1 MPPENDSHSP
11 PPYRPNPD
19 RDPHEMRA
27 DCSATF
33 GTLTA
38 TLRTVSSE
46 MKAVRS
52 EVIEIGRSQ
61 AAQEQSTRGLWH
73 EVRDEIN
80 PSLKELPQRVVSAVG
95 SHEENC
101 PARRK
106 AMRRAETS
114 DSDDS
119 VDVRELRADATG
131 AIVSKRGVL
140 LRNTQNGHYEIPRPV
155 LWIGGLVG
163 AAVAA
168 SGYVIHLLNSM

>member
-1 MPPENDSHSP
+1 MPLGSNSDSP
-11 PPYRPNPD
+11 APYQPKSSGEK
-19 RDPHEMRA
+19 HEMRA

-33 GTLTA
+33 GTITA

-46 MKAVRS
+46 LKSMRN
-52 EVIEIGRSQ
+52 EVGEIGRSQ

-80 PSLKELPQRVVSAVG
+80 PSLRTLPDRIVTAVN

-101 PARRK
+101 PSRRK

-114 DSDDS
+114 DSDNS
-119 VDVRELRADATG
+119 VDVRGFREEVTG
-131 AIVSKRGVL
+131 TFITKRGIL
-140 LRNTQNGHYEIPRPV
+140 LRNTSNGHYEVPRPV
-155 LWIGGLVG
+155 LWIGGLIG

-168 SGYVIHLLNSM
+168 SGYVIHALGLF